1 MIKWKALEKSVDES
15 SKMTQKPRIRFLNQ
29 LDFCDFSFDLKDKI
43 YIWCRLP
50 TISTTQMMTQMCMR
64 LLTEFKT
71 KT

>member
-43 YIWCRLP
+43 YNFDDP
-50 TISTTQMMTQMCMR
+50 NDDADVYATVN
-64 LLTEFKT
+64 
-71 KT
+71 